1 VYTAVMFT
9 SVVYNAATFTNYV
22 YLAVMFISN
31 VYNVKLT
38 SVIVISDV
46 FTVVVFVVPYTE
58 ALL

>member
-1 VYTAVMFT
+1 MFT